1 MEAWIIEWGMGEREG
16 ASIREDLGPAPIW
29 RQILRVC
36 ARLWRERRG
45 RVDRPLLDG
54 GDVGK
59 RELEIDE
66 EDLEA

>member
-1 MEAWIIEWGMGEREG
+1 MGNGRERG
-16 ASIREDLGPAPIW
+16 LASERISVLPPYGGKF
-29 RQILRVC
+29 LRVC

-66 EDLEA
+66 GDLEA